1 MYKVAWSSGW
11 LALSINIK
19 LALSINIKEAIEPE
33 IEIEIEPE
41 PEPEPEPAI
50 VMSHTRWMRG
60 AVAHVTQRDYQLRP
74 GLGFSIPVYTTPGF
88 YMC

>member
-33 IEIEIEPE
+33 IEIEPE
-41 PEPEPEPAI
+41 QEPAI

-60 AVAHVTQRDYQLRP
+60 AVAHVTQL
-74 GLGFSIPVYTTPGF
+74 LTTAGDWG
-88 YMC
+88 Y